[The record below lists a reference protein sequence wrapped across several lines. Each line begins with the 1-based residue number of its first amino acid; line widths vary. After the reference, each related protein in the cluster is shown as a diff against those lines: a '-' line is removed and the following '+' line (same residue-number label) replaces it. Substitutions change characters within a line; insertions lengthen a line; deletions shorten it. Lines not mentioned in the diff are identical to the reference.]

1 MSSPPC
7 ALVSADT
14 SAEGSPGECVESAYG
29 PWVLGLACCRGGSC
43 YDASAGPARGTG
55 LCPLG
60 VWSQPVTRQCPGTLE
75 CCAHVPEAGIPHR
88 PHKRCFSQP
97 EHRLTPHMRFWNCPD
112 SAAPGSP
119 SQRNISRRQE
129 EAGCCARA
137 TGPRPSSDLSA
148 NIS

>member
-1 MSSPPC
+1 MGRGSWAWHVAEAAAATMHPPGQPV
-7 ALVSADT
+7 ALASAHW
-14 SAEGSPGECVESAYG
+14 GYG
-29 PWVLGLACCRGGSC
+29 PSLL
-43 YDASAGPARGTG
+43 
-55 LCPLG
+55 
-60 VWSQPVTRQCPGTLE
+60 TRQCPGTLE

-129 EAGCCARA
+129 EAGCCAKA
-137 TGPRPSSDLSA
+137 TGPRPPSDLFT